1 MLIIDIGLEVIALL
15 SVECARI
22 RASGIAIATA
32 ATARCAVPYGVAG
45 FLETMPGFQRALGNQ
60 SHEVQLLS

>member
-45 FLETMPGFQRALGNQ
+45 FLETKRALGNQ